1 MKRIFITLLFVFAV
15 AMSAQSQVVL
25 VENFSYPAGDSLGA
39 HGWTS
44 FSGGSTN
51 VLTVT
56 SPGLTYTGYPLSA
69 IGNACTMKATGQDA
83 CKDATVTDSSGSYY
97 MSFMLRV
104 DTARTGDYF
113 IAYLPA
119 NNTTNYNCRVYVR
132 ANGANLFSFGLGKGS
147 AGDTT
152 WSTSTFSTG
161 ATILVV
167 AKYTFVA
174 GTANDILSV
183 YAFTSGLPATEPA
196 TPTVGPFPGTTS
208 QDISNIGRVG
218 LRQGGATSGAT
229 LVVDGIKIS
238 RSWASIPT
246 TVTTTSTV
254 ADKFAL
260 SQNYPNPF
268 NPSTT
273 IKFSLPSAGMTS
285 LKVYDAMGKEVS
297 SLVNGNLSAGQ
308 YSAQFN
314 GASLASG
321 MYFYKLEFTG
331 VDGKTVSERKKLM
344 LVK

>member
-15 AMSAQSQVVL
+15 AMSAQSQVVFT
-25 VENFSYPAGDSLGA
+25 ENFSYPAGDSIGS
-39 HGWTS
+39 HGWNG
-44 FSGGSTN
+44 FSSAVN
-51 VLTVT
+51 PIFVVA
-56 SPGLTYTGYPLSA
+56 PGLTYAGYPQSN
-69 IGNACTMKATGQDA
+69 IGNSCYMNKTGEDSY
-83 CKDATVTDSSGSYY
+83 KDATATDSVGSYY
-97 MSFMLRV
+97 LSFMLKV

-113 IAYLPA
+113 IALLPA
-119 NNTTNYNCRVYVR
+119 ANTTNYNLRVKIT
-132 ANGANLFSFGLGKGS
+132 ANGAGFYSLGLGKGS
-147 AGDTT
+147 AGDTV
-152 WSTSTFSTG
+152 SNMGVTFPIG

-167 AKYTFVA
+167 GKYTFVSGA
-174 GTANDILSV
+174 SNDQLAL
-183 YAFTSGLPATEPA
+183 YAFTSGLPATEPVTPLVV
-196 TPTVGPFPGTTS
+196 TPTVGS
-208 QDISNIGRVG
+208 ADLANVGRVG
-218 LRQGGATSGAT
+218 LRQGGATSGAS
-229 LVVDGIKIS
+229 LYVDGIKVS
-238 RSWASIPT
+238 KSWTQVIT
-246 TVTTTSTV
+246 NVITTSTV

-331 VDGKTVSERKKLM
+331 VDGKTVSEQKKLM